1 MPEIPQIKIRQI
13 PTPKPPVIRPVEF
26 ARPVINVPG
35 CTAVHPDAALNPSLL
50 KDDPSRVGYA
60 CPEGSL
66 PSINA
71 MDYRPSELTIL
82 APQGKPKQ
90 DKDEQPE
97 TPKPQLP
104 AIPQLPVQQQTQPPA
119 KPAQSLPQQI
129 VEALPTAPAVVN
141 TASIALVATT
151 SALLAKPLADLLLK
165 LIKPAIKKI
174 VAKIKALLGRKTR
187 RLSLRERRLEQ
198 RDRNRA
204 VMALRR
210 SLGR

>member
-1 MPEIPQIKIRQI
+1 MPNNIPEIKIREI

-26 ARPVINVPG
+26 PRPVMNLPG
-35 CTAVHPDAALNPSLL
+35 CVAVHPDAGLNPALL
-50 KDDPSRVGYA
+50 KDDPSRTGFS
-60 CPEGSL
+60 CPDGGF
-66 PSINA
+66 PSFTP
-71 MDYRPSELTIL
+71 MDFTPSQLTIL
-82 APQGKPKQ
+82 EPQGEAKQ
-90 DKDEQPE
+90 EKPE
-97 TPKPQLP
+97 TPAPQTPKLP
-104 AIPQLPVQQQTQPPA
+104 EIPKVQAQWEQPPEP
-119 KPAQSLPQQI
+119 KRSIPQQI
-129 VEALPTAPAVVN
+129 VDGLPEVPAVVT

-187 RLSLRERRLEQ
+187 RLSLFERRLAQ

>member
-1 MPEIPQIKIRQI
+1 MFSNIPEIKIREI
-13 PTPKPPVIRPVEF
+13 PTPEPPVIRPVQF
-26 ARPVINVPG
+26 PRPVMNLPG
-35 CTAVHPDAALNPSLL
+35 CTAVHPDAGLNPSLL

-60 CPEGSL
+60 CPDGGF
-66 PSINA
+66 PSFHP
-71 MDYRPSELTIL
+71 MDYRPNELTIL
-82 APQGKPKQ
+82 EPQPEQEPEKSEPPAPQTPKLPEIPIVQ
-90 DKDEQPE
+90 AQEEQPPE
-97 TPKPQLP
+97 PNRS
-104 AIPQLPVQQQTQPPA
+104 I
-119 KPAQSLPQQI
+119 PQQI
-129 VEALPTAPAVVN
+129 VDGLPEVPAVVT

-187 RLSLRERRLEQ
+187 RLSLFERRQAQ

>member
-1 MPEIPQIKIRQI
+1 VPSNIPEIKIREI
-13 PTPKPPVIRPVEF
+13 PTPEPPVIRPVQF
-26 ARPVINVPG
+26 PRPVMNLPG
-35 CTAVHPDAALNPSLL
+35 CVAVHPDAGLNPSLL
-50 KDDPSRVGYA
+50 KDDPSRTGFA
-60 CPEGSL
+60 CPDGGF
-66 PSINA
+66 PSFTP
-71 MDYRPSELTIL
+71 MDFTPSELTIL
-82 APQGKPKQ
+82 EPEGKAQQKPEPPAPQTPKLPEIPTLQ
-90 DKDEQPE
+90 AQEEQPPE
-97 TPKPQLP
+97 PKRS
-104 AIPQLPVQQQTQPPA
+104 I
-119 KPAQSLPQQI
+119 PQQI
-129 VEALPTAPAVVN
+129 VDGLPEVPAVVT

-187 RLSLRERRLEQ
+187 RLSLSERRLAQ

>member
-1 MPEIPQIKIRQI
+1 M
-13 PTPKPPVIRPVEF
+13 
-26 ARPVINVPG
+26 NLPG
-35 CTAVHPDAALNPSLL
+35 CVAVHPDAGLNPSLL
-50 KDDPSRVGYA
+50 KDDPSRTGFA
-60 CPEGSL
+60 CPDGGF
-66 PSINA
+66 PSFKP
-71 MDYRPSELTIL
+71 MDFTPSELTIL
-82 APQGKPKQ
+82 EPEGEAQQKPEPPAPQTPKLPEIPTLQ
-90 DKDEQPE
+90 AQEEQPPE
-97 TPKPQLP
+97 PKRS
-104 AIPQLPVQQQTQPPA
+104 I
-119 KPAQSLPQQI
+119 PQQI
-129 VEALPTAPAVVN
+129 VDGLPEVPAVVT

-187 RLSLRERRLEQ
+187 RLSLSERRLAQ

>member
-1 MPEIPQIKIRQI
+1 VAPEIPQIQIREI
-13 PTPKPPVIRPVEF
+13 PAPKPPVIRPVF
-26 ARPVINVPG
+26 SGPVMNLPG
-35 CTAVHPDAALNPSLL
+35 CVAVHPDAGLNPSLL

-60 CPEGSL
+60 CPDGGL
-66 PSINA
+66 PSIGA
-71 MDYRPSELTIL
+71 MDYRPSELMIL
-82 APQGKPKQ
+82 EGQGLQEPDPEEPAPMTPELPVIPKVQ
-90 DKDEQPE
+90 AQEEQPPE
-97 TPKPQLP
+97 PKRS
-104 AIPQLPVQQQTQPPA
+104 I
-119 KPAQSLPQQI
+119 PQQI
-129 VEALPTAPAVVN
+129 VDGLPEVPAVVT

-174 VAKIKALLGRKTR
+174 VAKIKALLGRKVR
-187 RLSLRERRLEQ
+187 VLSVRERCLAQ

>member
-1 MPEIPQIKIRQI
+1 M
-13 PTPKPPVIRPVEF
+13 IRPVQF
-26 ARPVINVPG
+26 PRPVMNLPG
-35 CTAVHPDAALNPSLL
+35 CVAVHPDAALNPSLL

-60 CPEGSL
+60 CPDGGF
-66 PSINA
+66 PSFKP
-71 MDYRPSELTIL
+71 MDFTPSELTIL
-82 APQGKPKQ
+82 EPEGEAQQKPEPPAPQTPKLPEIPTLQ
-90 DKDEQPE
+90 AQEEQPPE
-97 TPKPQLP
+97 PKRS
-104 AIPQLPVQQQTQPPA
+104 I
-119 KPAQSLPQQI
+119 PQQI
-129 VEALPTAPAVVN
+129 VDGLPEVPAVVT

-187 RLSLRERRLEQ
+187 RLSLSERRLAQ

>member
-1 MPEIPQIKIRQI
+1 MLSNIPEIKIREI
-13 PTPKPPVIRPVEF
+13 PTPEPPVIRPVQF
-26 ARPVINVPG
+26 PRPVMNLPG
-35 CTAVHPDAALNPSLL
+35 CVAVHPDAGLNPSLL
-50 KDDPSRVGYA
+50 KDDPSRTGFA
-60 CPEGSL
+60 CPDGGF
-66 PSINA
+66 PSFKP
-71 MDYRPSELTIL
+71 MDFTPSELTIL
-82 APQGKPKQ
+82 EPEGEAQQKPEPPAPQTPKLPEIPKVQ
-90 DKDEQPE
+90 TQEEQPPE
-97 TPKPQLP
+97 PKRS
-104 AIPQLPVQQQTQPPA
+104 I
-119 KPAQSLPQQI
+119 PQQI
-129 VEALPTAPAVVN
+129 VDGLPEVPAVVT

-187 RLSLRERRLEQ
+187 RLSLAERRLAQ

>member
-1 MPEIPQIKIRQI
+1 VLSNIPEIKIREI
-13 PTPKPPVIRPVEF
+13 PTPEPPVIRPVQF
-26 ARPVINVPG
+26 PRPVMNLPG
-35 CTAVHPDAALNPSLL
+35 CVAVHPDAGLNPSLL
-50 KDDPSRVGYA
+50 KDDPSRTGFA
-60 CPEGSL
+60 CPDGGF
-66 PSINA
+66 PSFKP
-71 MDYRPSELTIL
+71 MDFTPSELTIL
-82 APQGKPKQ
+82 EPEGEAQQKPEPPAPQTPKLPEIPKVQ
-90 DKDEQPE
+90 TQEEQPPE
-97 TPKPQLP
+97 PKRS
-104 AIPQLPVQQQTQPPA
+104 I
-119 KPAQSLPQQI
+119 PQQI
-129 VEALPTAPAVVN
+129 VDGLPEVPAVVT

-187 RLSLRERRLEQ
+187 RLSLAQRRLAQ

>member
-1 MPEIPQIKIRQI
+1 M
-13 PTPKPPVIRPVEF
+13 IRPVQF
-26 ARPVINVPG
+26 PRPVMNLPG
-35 CTAVHPDAALNPSLL
+35 CVAVHPDAGLNPSLL
-50 KDDPSRVGYA
+50 KDDPSRTGFA
-60 CPEGSL
+60 CPDGGF
-66 PSINA
+66 PSFKP
-71 MDYRPSELTIL
+71 MDFTPSELTIL
-82 APQGKPKQ
+82 EPEGEAQQKPEPPAPQTPKLPEIPKVQ
-90 DKDEQPE
+90 TQEEQPPE
-97 TPKPQLP
+97 PKRS
-104 AIPQLPVQQQTQPPA
+104 I
-119 KPAQSLPQQI
+119 PQQI
-129 VEALPTAPAVVN
+129 VDGLPEVPAVVT

-187 RLSLRERRLEQ
+187 RLSLAQRRLAQ

>member
-1 MPEIPQIKIRQI
+1 MLSNIPEIKIREI
-13 PTPKPPVIRPVEF
+13 PTPEPPVIRPVQF
-26 ARPVINVPG
+26 PRPVMNLPG
-35 CTAVHPDAALNPSLL
+35 CVAVHPDAALNPSLL

-60 CPEGSL
+60 CPDGGF
-66 PSINA
+66 PSFKP
-71 MDYRPSELTIL
+71 MDFTPSELTIL
-82 APQGKPKQ
+82 EPEGEAQQKPEPPAPQTPKLPEIPTLQ
-90 DKDEQPE
+90 AQEEQPPE
-97 TPKPQLP
+97 PKRS
-104 AIPQLPVQQQTQPPA
+104 I
-119 KPAQSLPQQI
+119 PQQI
-129 VEALPTAPAVVN
+129 VDGLPEVPAVVT

-187 RLSLRERRLEQ
+187 RLSLSERRLAQ

>member
-1 MPEIPQIKIRQI
+1 MLSNIPEIKIREI
-13 PTPKPPVIRPVEF
+13 PTPEPPVIRPVQF
-26 ARPVINVPG
+26 PRPVMNLPG
-35 CTAVHPDAALNPSLL
+35 CVAVHPDAGLNPSLL
-50 KDDPSRVGYA
+50 KDDPSRTGFA
-60 CPEGSL
+60 CPDGGF
-66 PSINA
+66 PSFKP
-71 MDYRPSELTIL
+71 MDFTPSELTIL
-82 APQGKPKQ
+82 EPEGEAQQKPEPPAPQTPKLPEIPKVQ
-90 DKDEQPE
+90 TQEEQPPE
-97 TPKPQLP
+97 PKRS
-104 AIPQLPVQQQTQPPA
+104 I
-119 KPAQSLPQQI
+119 PQQI
-129 VEALPTAPAVVN
+129 VDGLPEVPAVVT

-187 RLSLRERRLEQ
+187 RLSLAQRRLAQ